1 MGDDNVEVPQND
13 VGVFIRKVF
22 GGEWLFIR
30 YIKKWYCLEDMQR
43 FKERWNN
50 SKTFECGYLIKLF
63 DMRDNEGRKWAKY
76 GKECII
82 IYTILAKWIG
92 QERSQRLGFR

>member
-50 SKTFECGYLIKLF
+50 LKTF
-63 DMRDNEGRKWAKY
+63 
-76 GKECII
+76 
-82 IYTILAKWIG
+82 
-92 QERSQRLGFR
+92 

>member
-1 MGDDNVEVPQND
+1 MGDDNVEVPPND

-50 SKTFECGYLIKLF
+50 SKNIWMRVFHKTFWY
-63 DMRDNEGRKWAKY
+63 EG
-76 GKECII
+76 
-82 IYTILAKWIG
+82 
-92 QERSQRLGFR
+92 

>member
-13 VGVFIRKVF
+13 VGVF
-22 GGEWLFIR
+22 
-30 YIKKWYCLEDMQR
+30 KKWYCLEDMQR
-43 FKERWNN
+43 FKERWDN
-50 SKTFECGYLIKLF
+50 SKNIWMWVF
-63 DMRDNEGRKWAKY
+63 DKKFYMRDNEGRKWAKY

-82 IYTILAKWIG
+82 KYTILAKWIG

>member
-50 SKTFECGYLIKLF
+50 SKNIWMRVFDNTFWY
-63 DMRDNEGRKWAKY
+63 EG
-76 GKECII
+76 
-82 IYTILAKWIG
+82 
-92 QERSQRLGFR
+92 

>member
-30 YIKKWYCLEDMQR
+30 YIKKWYRLEDMQR

-50 SKTFECGYLIKLF
+50 S
-63 DMRDNEGRKWAKY
+63 
-76 GKECII
+76 
-82 IYTILAKWIG
+82 
-92 QERSQRLGFR
+92 